1 MEEKDLALIMF
12 ILFSFIGVMTLILIV
27 KAIKKTRERKLLKT
41 VTKLHRGTKSERK
54 LVLELLKMG
63 IPAEAIFHDLY
74 LRKTNGDYT
83 QIDLVVLV
91 DTTVIV
97 FEVKDYKGWI
107 FGSGN
112 NYKWTQVLA
121 YGNEKYRF
129 YNPVKQNYNHIIA
142 LKNRFKHLGN
152 MPYHSV
158 IIFDGDCV
166 LKRVDYIPIGTTVAK
181 VSQLPF
187 IMNEILSIE
196 NYISHTIRDQ
206 ISIELKEA
214 VLNGDNNEIIT
225 SHIESIREMLGSDD
239 DYYN

>member
-12 ILFSFIGVMTLILIV
+12 ILFSFIGVMTLILII

-54 LVLELLKMG
+54 LVLELLKLG
-63 IPAEAIFHDLY
+63 IPADAIFHDIY

-152 MPYHSV
+152 IPYHSV

-187 IMNEILSIE
+187 IMNEILSLE

-214 VLNGDNNEIIT
+214 VMNGDNNDIIT

-239 DYYN
+239 VYYN

>member
-12 ILFSFIGVMTLILIV
+12 ILFPFIGVMTLILIV

-63 IPAEAIFHDLY
+63 IPADAIFHDLY

-142 LKNRFKHLGN
+142 LKNRFKHLGKI
-152 MPYHSV
+152 PYHSV

-166 LKRVDYIPIGTTVAK
+166 LKKVDYIPIGTTVAK

-214 VLNGDNNEIIT
+214 VMNGDNNEIIT

-239 DYYN
+239 VYYN

>member
-152 MPYHSV
+152 IPYHSV

-187 IMNEILSIE
+187 IMNEILSLE

-214 VLNGDNNEIIT
+214 VMNGDNNDIIT

-239 DYYN
+239 VYYN